1 MKMERRGQRWRNRTV
16 EAPLV
21 QRKIKEIRGSNN
33 HETENVDRSDAEEMT
48 VGESSIIYA
57 ASQKMR

>member
-1 MKMERRGQRWRNRTV
+1 MRNRTV

-48 VGESSIIYA
+48 VEESSIVYA